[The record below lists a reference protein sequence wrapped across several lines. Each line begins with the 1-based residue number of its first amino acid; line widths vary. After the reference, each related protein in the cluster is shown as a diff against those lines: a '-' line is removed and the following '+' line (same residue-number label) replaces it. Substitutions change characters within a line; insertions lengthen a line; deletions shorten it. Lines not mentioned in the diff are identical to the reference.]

1 MPDPHGRTRMRAPFS
16 IGSLA
21 WLGGGSFETNQS
33 LLESRYEVRGQCLD
47 SLQLTAPSVGREENR
62 PLARPDWS
70 RSRTQEG
77 GCEEGRRGR
86 RAGVEGDGWG
96 EGRGGG
102 SEEGGGGERGGR
114 EGDGGGEGGG
124 CRNKRRGDK
133 GRREGRLHQ
142 LRLRRRREEQ
152 I

>member
-1 MPDPHGRTRMRAPFS
+1 MPDPHGRTRMRAPFFLV
-16 IGSLA
+16 SLA
-21 WLGGGSFETNQS
+21 QVGGGRFETHQS
-33 LLESRYEVRGQCLD
+33 LLESRYEVKSQCLD

-77 GCEEGRRGR
+77 GCEEGRWGR
-86 RAGVEGDGWG
+86 RAGMEGNGRG
-96 EGRGGG
+96 EGRGAG

-114 EGDGGGEGGG
+114 ERDGGGEGGG
-124 CRNKRRGDK
+124 CRNKWGGDK
-133 GRREGRLHQ
+133 GRREGRLDQ

-152 I
+152 T